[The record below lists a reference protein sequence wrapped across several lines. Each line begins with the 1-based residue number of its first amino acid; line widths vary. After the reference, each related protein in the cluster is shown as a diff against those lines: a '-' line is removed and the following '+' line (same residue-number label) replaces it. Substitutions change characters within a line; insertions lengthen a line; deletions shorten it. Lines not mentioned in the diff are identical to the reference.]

1 MKAIKQIL
9 YDFRHQSVISWVT
22 LLGTMLAVFLI
33 MIVVMMQQIQIAPFA
48 PESNRDRTLYGRWM
62 FVKYGE
68 SGRSI
73 SSCLSYS
80 MAKQLYDSIPNVE
93 AISYASQWSGQLDVS
108 VKGKLPKII
117 DIKKTDDQYWKIF
130 NHSFIKG
137 NPFDKAQ
144 YEADMKVAVIT
155 ESLARELFETT
166 DVVNQDLLIHHL
178 PYKIIGIIK
187 DVSSLATE
195 AYGQVFIPL
204 SNKEKG
210 SRDKYTGSI
219 MAYILAKTPE
229 DIPAIRSEVERRYAV
244 LNSQDRGDESQFIYN
259 QQPFTQEM
267 LVNEHGSNNP
277 PAHEQAR
284 KKRYFIYALLLIVP
298 AINLSS
304 MTQSRLRRRIGEF
317 GVRRAFGC
325 TRGKIISDLLT
336 ENLILTIAGGIIG
349 LILSLVFTYLFSDI
363 IFISK
368 FDDRSAASMYVT
380 PEMVFNL
387 STFLWTLFFCLV
399 LNVLSAGIP
408 AWRASRVNPVVAI
421 NMGNK

>member
-48 PESNRDRTLYGRWM
+48 PESNRDRTLYGRWLAVE
-62 FVKYGE
+62 FEEGT
-68 SGRSI
+68 
-73 SSCLSYS
+73 SSSRLNYDI
-80 MAKQLYDSIPNVE
+80 AKQLYDSLPNVE
-93 AISYASQWSGQLDVS
+93 ATSYAYQGLGKLVVS
-108 VKGKLPKII
+108 VKGKLPKVA
-117 DIKKTDDQYWKIF
+117 DIKKIDDQYWKIF

-137 NPFDKAQ
+137 NPFNKAQ
-144 YEADMKVAVIT
+144 YEGNMKVAVIT
-155 ESLARELFETT
+155 ESLARDMFETA
-166 DVVNQDLLIHHL
+166 DVVNHEIMINHL
-178 PYKIIGIIK
+178 PYKIIGVIK

-204 SNKEKG
+204 PDNEKG
-210 SRDKYTGSI
+210 NYDNYFGSI
-219 MAYILAKTPE
+219 MVYLLAKSPE
-229 DIPAIRSEVERRYAV
+229 DIPAIRSEVERRYTV
-244 LNSQDRGDESQFIYN
+244 LNTQDRGDNSKFVYN

-267 LVNEHGSNNP
+267 LNNEHGSNNP
-277 PAHEQAR
+277 PSHETAR
-284 KKRYFIYALLLIVP
+284 KTRYFIFALLLVVP

-304 MTQSRLRRRIGEF
+304 MTQSRLRRRIGEL

-325 TRGKIISDLLT
+325 TRSKIISDLLV
-336 ENLILTIAGGIIG
+336 ENFILTIAGGIIG
-349 LILSLVFTYLFSDI
+349 LILSIVFTYMFSDI
-363 IFISK
+363 IFVSS

-387 STFLWTLFFCLV
+387 PMFLWTLFFCLI
-399 LNVLSAGIP
+399 LNILSAGIP
-408 AWRASRVNPVVAI
+408 AWRASRINPVEAI

>member
-62 FVKYGE
+62 AVRYNDDLNV
-68 SGRSI
+68 
-73 SSCLSYS
+73 SSSKLGYA

-93 AISYASQWSGQLDVS
+93 ATSYASHDLSKYVIS
-108 VKGKLPKII
+108 TNGKLPKSV
-117 DIKKTDDQYWKIF
+117 DVKKVDDQYWKIF

-144 YEADMKVAVIT
+144 YEAEANVAVIT
-155 ESLARELFETT
+155 ESLARDFFETT
-166 DVVNQDLLIHHL
+166 DVINQEVMIAHF
-178 PYKIIGIIK
+178 PYKIIGVVK

-195 AYGQVFIPL
+195 AYSQVFIPL
-204 SNKEKG
+204 SDNAKKS
-210 SRDKYTGSI
+210 SRDYWGNI
-219 MAYILAKTPE
+219 MVYLLAKTSE
-229 DIPAIRSEVERRYAV
+229 DIPAIRSEVERRYEV
-244 LNSQDRGDESQFIYN
+244 LNTQDRGDGSQFVYN
-259 QQPFTQEM
+259 QQPFTPEM
-267 LVNEHGSNNP
+267 RVNEHGSNNP
-277 PAHEQAR
+277 PSHEQAR
-284 KKRYFIYALLLIVP
+284 KTRYFIYALLLIVP

-325 TRGKIISDLLT
+325 TRGKIVSDLLA
-336 ENLILTIAGGIIG
+336 ENFILTIAGGIIG
-349 LILSLVFTYLFSDI
+349 LVLSIVFTYLFSDI
-363 IFISK
+363 IFVGS

-380 PEMVFNL
+380 PEMIFNL
-387 STFLWTLFFCLV
+387 STFLWTLFFCLI

-408 AWRASRVNPVVAI
+408 AWRASRVNPVQAI

>member
-1 MKAIKQIL
+1 IL

-48 PESNRDRTLYGRWM
+48 PESNRDRTLYGRWLAVE
-62 FVKYGE
+62 FEEG
-68 SGRSI
+68 I
-73 SSCLSYS
+73 SSSRLNYVI
-80 MAKQLYDSIPNVE
+80 AKQLYDSLPNVE
-93 AISYASQWSGQLDVS
+93 VTSYAHQGLEKLVVS
-108 VKGKLPKII
+108 VKGKLPKVV
-117 DIKKTDDQYWKIF
+117 DIKKIDDQYWKIF

-144 YEADMKVAVIT
+144 YEGNMNVAVIS
-155 ESLARELFETT
+155 ESLARDMFETT
-166 DVVNQDLLIHHL
+166 DVINHDIMVDHL

-204 SNKEKG
+204 PDSEKESPENYFG
-210 SRDKYTGSI
+210 AI
-219 MAYILAKTPE
+219 MVYLLAKSPE
-229 DIPAIRSEVERRYAV
+229 DIPAIRSEVERRYTV
-244 LNSQDRGDESQFIYN
+244 LNTQDRGDGSQFVYN

-267 LVNEHGSNNP
+267 LNNEHGSNNP
-277 PAHEQAR
+277 PSHEQTR
-284 KKRYFIYALLLIVP
+284 KTRYFIYALLLIVP

-304 MTQSRLRRRIGEF
+304 MTQSRLRRRIGEL

-336 ENLILTIAGGIIG
+336 ENFILTIAGGIIG
-349 LILSLVFTYLFSDI
+349 LVLSIVFTYLFSDI
-363 IFISK
+363 IFVGS

-387 STFLWTLFFCLV
+387 PVFLWTLFFCLI
-399 LNVLSAGIP
+399 LNILSAGIP

>member
-48 PESNRDRTLYGRWM
+48 PESNRDRTLYGRWIYVR
-62 FVKYGE
+62 FGE
-68 SGRSI
+68 NSGT

-80 MAKQLYDSIPNVE
+80 FAKQLYDSIPNVE
-93 AISYASQWSGQLDVS
+93 AISYAFQWAQKPVVS
-108 VKGKLPKII
+108 IKGKLPKVV
-117 DIKKTDDQYWKIF
+117 DVKETDDQYWKIF

-155 ESLARELFETT
+155 ESTARDFFNTN
-166 DVVNQDLLIHHL
+166 DVVDREIMINHL
-178 PYKIIGIIK
+178 PYKIVGVIK

-195 AYGQVFIPL
+195 AFGQIFIPL
-204 SNKEKG
+204 PESEKRVKG
-210 SRDKYTGSI
+210 YTGGI

-244 LNSQDRGDESQFIYN
+244 LNSQDRGDESQFVYN

-267 LVNEHGSNNP
+267 RVNEMGSSNP
-277 PAHEQAR
+277 PRHEEAR
-284 KKRYFIYALLLIVP
+284 KKRYFIYVLLLIVP

-325 TRGKIISDLLT
+325 TRGKIITDLLS
-336 ENLILTIAGGIIG
+336 ENLILTLAGGVIG
-349 LILSLVFTYLFSDI
+349 LILSFVFTFLFSDI
-363 IFISK
+363 IFVES
-368 FDDRSAASMYVT
+368 FDDRNAASMFVT

-387 STFLWTLFFCLV
+387 PVFLWTLFFCLV

-421 NMGNK
+421 NMDNK